1 MSISD
6 AAVIEALR
14 MPAPPP
20 RPAVSAPAP
29 QATSEAAPEP
39 ILPEA
44 LATAILREAPA
55 VSLMP
60 PRRPA
65 GLRAPVVTARATAPA
80 EPEAPRTRD
89 EGGLCGVPGL
99 SGERLSRITSS
110 TQGCGVEE
118 PVRVTAVQGIRLAPA
133 ATVNCDTARAFDRWV
148 REAMLP
154 AMDDR
159 GGGVSQI
166 VIGSHYACRPR
177 NNQRGARISEHGRGN
192 AIDVMGFRLADG
204 ESVTV
209 LEDYRRGRHRRALQ
223 RMYDDACGIFRTTL
237 GPDSDRFHRNHFH
250 FDLARHRNG
259 GTYCR

>member
-1 MSISD
+1 
-6 AAVIEALR
+6 
-14 MPAPPP
+14 
-20 RPAVSAPAP
+20 
-29 QATSEAAPEP
+29 
-39 ILPEA
+39 
-44 LATAILREAPA
+44 
-55 VSLMP
+55 MP